1 MSSAAINMST
11 EQLTVKG
18 GKSSA
23 GKKVT
28 LLLIFLVLVLVL
40 SIIFLALYVTSNK
53 KNEDL
58 ESKIGKLED
67 GMCALLTLLFLLFI
81 FIFNF
86 IFLICR
92 VLAFFFS
99 FFLCVKR
106 RSPFA
111 LKFPPENPRLF
122 LKFWLEWNSNFNLK
136 TIKVFKLKV
145 KGQGLH
151 NVISLSLC
159 LILGIEKPRLRYF
172 YIILGMIRP

>member
-99 FFLCVKR
+99 FFVCEAELVFCFEI
-106 RSPFA
+106 SPRKSTFI
-111 LKFPPENPRLF
+111 P
-122 LKFWLEWNSNFNLK
+122 SNF
-136 TIKVFKLKV
+136 
-145 KGQGLH
+145 G
-151 NVISLSLC
+151 
-159 LILGIEKPRLRYF
+159 
-172 YIILGMIRP
+172 

>member
-99 FFLCVKR
+99 FFVCEAELVFC
-106 RSPFA
+106 FEI
-111 LKFPPENPRLF
+111 FPRKSTFIP
-122 LKFWLEWNSNFNLK
+122 
-136 TIKVFKLKV
+136 
-145 KGQGLH
+145 Q
-151 NVISLSLC
+151 
-159 LILGIEKPRLRYF
+159 ILVRMEFQL
-172 YIILGMIRP
+172 

>member
-92 VLAFFFS
+92 VLAFFF
-99 FFLCVKR
+99 FFFCVCEAEVPFCFEI
-106 RSPFA
+106 SPRKSTF
-111 LKFPPENPRLF
+111 
-122 LKFWLEWNSNFNLK
+122 
-136 TIKVFKLKV
+136 
-145 KGQGLH
+145 
-151 NVISLSLC
+151 ISQ
-159 LILGIEKPRLRYF
+159 ILVRMEFQL
-172 YIILGMIRP
+172 